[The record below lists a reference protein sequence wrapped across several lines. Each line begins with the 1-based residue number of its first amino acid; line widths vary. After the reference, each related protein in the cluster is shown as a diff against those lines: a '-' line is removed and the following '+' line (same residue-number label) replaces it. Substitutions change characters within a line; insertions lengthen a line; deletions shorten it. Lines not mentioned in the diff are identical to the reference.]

1 MNKLLSK
8 KAIIAMVLMILVV
21 SAAISLSLMYK
32 PINGTITAS
41 VDETTIISPS
51 VSNGAARKTNETTF
65 KIVFGEGIA
74 EVVVNVKAEDWIW
87 PFIDNVKVSTNV
99 IRGENIKVSV
109 IGKMHWSSGTYQ
121 NFEATIVGTGNTEIK
136 CEKPQVWACDHIT
149 YSVIAT
155 YETETIRYD
164 NLKLNF

>member
-51 VSNGAARKTNETTF
+51 VSNGTARKTNETTF

-74 EVVVNVKAEDWIW
+74 EVDVNVKAEDWIW

-155 YETETIRYD
+155 FETETIRYD